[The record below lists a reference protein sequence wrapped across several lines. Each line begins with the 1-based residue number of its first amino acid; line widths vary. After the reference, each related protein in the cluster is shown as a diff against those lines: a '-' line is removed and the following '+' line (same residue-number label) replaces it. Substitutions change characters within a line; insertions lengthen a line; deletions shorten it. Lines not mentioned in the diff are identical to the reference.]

1 MKLTKTKETKQ
12 IKYKKIL
19 HNKNASE
26 DLNNLTNTKNYFL
39 SKLINSNTNINKIK
53 ASNAINEDLPNL
65 KSNIQSIFSNDDKK
79 QKAIQYLIKI
89 RKDRNSSPSTDFR
102 KILSDIS
109 CDNRITNNKKFKK
122 EKEIIITPYNNNK
135 YKYTQQMNNKPIITS
150 FDLSQ
155 KSLDKNHIKNSN
167 IIEDYNYTVIN
178 NKQNLCNFNSP
189 FSINNRS
196 NQNKSSNKNNTNK
209 TFDKFYTN
217 ENNPINNYQNYI
229 NSSLKNNYAYFNY
242 MKNYNISRIK
252 NKILSLENLEN
263 NNIDQENRNIS
274 IINNTSINNKDDN
287 ISFYI
292 HKKPIYSKLNIKNNL
307 TYRNIKNS
315 NIVIKEIGNNKNRK
329 YIVSE
334 IEKND
339 NKIKINTIKSTDN
352 NKKTNGLKSKKNV
365 RLNPDKNFKKFDNN
379 LLDKKN
385 TIQFDC
391 ISKNKKYE
399 KNKKKCITTSHF
411 ELNING
417 INKNKFV
424 FNNEGEIFEFI
435 KNKYNK
441 EKQREIL
448 LEENEEIVDKRK
460 FIQKNEKLENEI
472 NKLKYENKL
481 YKKELFDITNQYNDL
496 FKEINLVKEENEKLK
511 DNIINNMIN
520 EDNNEE

>member
-12 IKYKKIL
+12 IKYKKLL

-26 DLNNLTNTKNYFL
+26 DLNCLTNTKNFFL

-53 ASNAINEDLPNL
+53 TNNKINEDLPNL

-79 QKAIQYLIKI
+79 QRAIQYLIKL
-89 RKDRNSSPSTDFR
+89 RKDRSSSPSTDFR

-109 CDNRITNNKKFKK
+109 CDNKITNNKIFKK
-122 EKEIIITPYNNNK
+122 EKGIIITPYNNNR
-135 YKYTQQMNNKPIITS
+135 YKYTQEVNKPIITS

-155 KSLDKNHIKNSN
+155 KSLDKKHIKTNN
-167 IIEDYNYTVIN
+167 IIEEYNYNAIN
-178 NKQNLCNFNSP
+178 NNQNLCNFNSP
-189 FSINNRS
+189 LSINSKS
-196 NQNKSSNKNNTNK
+196 NNNISNNKNNPNK
-209 TFDKFYTN
+209 TFDKFNTN

-229 NSSLKNNYAYFNY
+229 NSSHINKYAFFNY

-263 NNIDQENRNIS
+263 NNVGQEDRNNS
-274 IINNTSINNKDDN
+274 IINNASINNKDAN
-287 ISFYI
+287 KSFYI
-292 HKKPIYSKLNIKNNL
+292 HKNPIYSKFHIKNNL
-307 TYRNIKNS
+307 TDRSIKNP

-334 IEKND
+334 MEKND
-339 NKIKINTIKSTDN
+339 YKIKINTIKSTF
-352 NKKTNGLKSKKNV
+352 NKKNSNLFKNKKNV
-365 RLNPDKNFKKFDNN
+365 RLNLEKNFKKFDNN
-379 LLDKKN
+379 FLEKNN
-385 TIQFDC
+385 TIQFNY
-391 ISKNKKYE
+391 IRKNKKYE
-399 KNKKKCITTSHF
+399 KNKNKCITTSHF

-441 EKQREIL
+441 EKKREIL
-448 LEENEEIVDKRK
+448 LEENEEIVDERK
-460 FIQKNEKLENEI
+460 FIQKKEKLENEI

-481 YKKELFDITNQYNDL
+481 YKKELFDIRNQYNDL
-496 FKEINLVKEENEKLK
+496 FKEINIVKEENEKLK

-520 EDNNEE
+520 DDNNDE

>member
-19 HNKNASE
+19 HSKNASE
-26 DLNNLTNTKNYFL
+26 DLNGLTNTKNYFL

-53 ASNAINEDLPNL
+53 TNNAINEDLPNL

-79 QKAIQYLIKI
+79 QRAIQYLIKI
-89 RKDRNSSPSTDFR
+89 RKDRNSSPSTDFK

-135 YKYTQQMNNKPIITS
+135 YKYTQQVNNKPIITS

-155 KSLDKNHIKNSN
+155 KSLDKNHIKTSN
-167 IIEDYNYTVIN
+167 IIEDYNYTANN
-178 NKQNLCNFNSP
+178 NKLNICNFNSP
-189 FSINNRS
+189 FSINNKS
-196 NQNKSSNKNNTNK
+196 NKNISSNKNNPNK
-209 TFDKFYTN
+209 TLDKFFTN
-217 ENNPINNYQNYI
+217 ENNPINNYENYM
-229 NSSLKNNYAYFNY
+229 NSSRINNYAFFNY

-252 NKILSLENLEN
+252 NKILDLENFEIN
-263 NNIDQENRNIS
+263 NVGQEDRNNS
-274 IINNTSINNKDDN
+274 IINNTSLNNKDDN
-287 ISFYI
+287 KSFYI
-292 HKKPIYSKLNIKNNL
+292 HKKPIYSKFNIKNNL
-307 TYRNIKNS
+307 TDRNIKNP

-339 NKIKINTIKSTDN
+339 YKIKINTIKSTDN
-352 NKKTNGLKSKKNV
+352 NKKLNAYENKKNI

-385 TIQFDC
+385 TIQFDF
-391 ISKNKKYE
+391 ISKNNE
-399 KNKKKCITTSHF
+399 NNRNKCITTSHF
-411 ELNING
+411 ELNIDG

-424 FNNEGEIFEFI
+424 FNNEGEILEFI

-441 EKQREIL
+441 KKKREIL

-460 FIQKNEKLENEI
+460 FIQKKEKLENEI

-481 YKKELFDITNQYNDL
+481 YKKELFDIRNQYNDL
-496 FKEINLVKEENEKLK
+496 FKEINIVKEENEKLK